1 VVSAGNHYEQ
11 LPLHAINESMGVINA
26 PRPEPREVLF
36 QWLGLANAM
45 ERLSKRVSNEGVNP
59 L

>member
-1 VVSAGNHYEQ
+1 VVSASNHYEQ

-45 ERLSKRVSNEGVNP
+45 ERLSKRLSKKAINP